1 MKYQLVVELKINNKV
16 EKVSLSSG
24 TLEGLLKYTAYCNNT
39 CELIKFL
46 PHDEDFSAREYIEK
60 YLNKKNDKDYNPFS
74 IRKKENRKSRKI
86 DIVYKNDWDILLVN
100 AVDLKNLIDENYS
113 LSINDI
119 SSNNIPLKTD
129 EFLEKIYNKFKNY
142 SFVNAK
148 NLLIEK
154 NLDPDKMYDS
164 RYEILKKKPHLSLA
178 LDDNCKITFVKFI
191 MKDELRK
198 IEFSKMLKEDLNK
211 KLLILSSNEFNERY
225 EKLCKKVQLNKCSSS
240 RIRDN
245 IRCNIKKVFKEEKK
259 SPLKV
264 KPYTITDDEIL
275 EYNKLRE
282 GNKKCYEPDIELLE
296 RINDLKHNLNDLSK
310 KREKEELKLNNI
322 SFLETKEDIEN
333 NIKNIDDEISDI
345 KIRLISLE
353 YDCYLLHQND
363 NTYSDA
369 GFIID
374 KRI

>member
-74 IRKKENRKSRKI
+74 IRKKENINSRKI
-86 DIVYKNDWDILLVN
+86 DILYKNDLDILLVN

-178 LDDNCKITFVKFI
+178 LDDNCKMAFVKFI

-198 IEFSKMLKEDLNK
+198 IEFSKMLKEDLNR

-245 IRCNIKKVFKEEKK
+245 IRCNIKKVFKEEQKA
-259 SPLKV
+259 PLKV

>member
-1 MKYQLVVELKINNKV
+1 M
-16 EKVSLSSG
+16 EK
-24 TLEGLLKYTAYCNNT
+24 E
-39 CELIKFL
+39 
-46 PHDEDFSAREYIEK
+46 
-60 YLNKKNDKDYNPFS
+60 
-74 IRKKENRKSRKI
+74 
-86 DIVYKNDWDILLVN
+86 
-100 AVDLKNLIDENYS
+100 
-113 LSINDI
+113 
-119 SSNNIPLKTD
+119 
-129 EFLEKIYNKFKNY
+129 
-142 SFVNAK
+142 
-148 NLLIEK
+148 
-154 NLDPDKMYDS
+154 
-164 RYEILKKKPHLSLA
+164 
-178 LDDNCKITFVKFI
+178 
-191 MKDELRK
+191 KDELRK
-198 IEFSKMLKEDLNK
+198 IEFSKMLKEDLNR

-225 EKLCKKVQLNKCSSS
+225 EKLWKKVQLNKCSSS

>member
-74 IRKKENRKSRKI
+74 IRKKENINSRKI
-86 DIVYKNDWDILLVN
+86 DILYKNDLDILLVN

-178 LDDNCKITFVKFI
+178 LDDNCKMAFVKFI

-198 IEFSKMLKEDLNK
+198 IEFSKMLKEDLNR

-225 EKLCKKVQLNKCSSS
+225 EKLCKKAQLNKCSSN

-245 IRCNIKKVFKEEKK
+245 IRCNIKTFFKEEKK

-275 EYNKLRE
+275 KYNKLRKD
-282 GNKKCYEPDIELLE
+282 NKKDYEPDIELLE

>member
-74 IRKKENRKSRKI
+74 IRKKENINSRKI
-86 DIVYKNDWDILLVN
+86 DILYKNDLDILLVN

-154 NLDPDKMYDS
+154 NLDPD
-164 RYEILKKKPHLSLA
+164 
-178 LDDNCKITFVKFI
+178 
-191 MKDELRK
+191 
-198 IEFSKMLKEDLNK
+198 
-211 KLLILSSNEFNERY
+211 
-225 EKLCKKVQLNKCSSS
+225 
-240 RIRDN
+240 
-245 IRCNIKKVFKEEKK
+245 
-259 SPLKV
+259 
-264 KPYTITDDEIL
+264 
-275 EYNKLRE
+275 
-282 GNKKCYEPDIELLE
+282 
-296 RINDLKHNLNDLSK
+296 
-310 KREKEELKLNNI
+310 
-322 SFLETKEDIEN
+322 
-333 NIKNIDDEISDI
+333 
-345 KIRLISLE
+345 
-353 YDCYLLHQND
+353 
-363 NTYSDA
+363 
-369 GFIID
+369 
-374 KRI
+374 

>member
-74 IRKKENRKSRKI
+74 IRKKENINSRKI
-86 DIVYKNDWDILLVN
+86 DILYKNDLDILLVN

-154 NLDPDKMYDS
+154 KLDPDKMYDS

>member
-74 IRKKENRKSRKI
+74 IRKKENINSRKI
-86 DIVYKNDWDILLVN
+86 DILYKNDLDILLVN

-198 IEFSKMLKEDLNK
+198 IEFSKMLKEDLNR

>member
-74 IRKKENRKSRKI
+74 IRKKENINSRKI
-86 DIVYKNDWDILLVN
+86 DILYKNDLDILLVN

-154 NLDPDKMYDS
+154 KLDPDKMYDS

-198 IEFSKMLKEDLNK
+198 IEFSKMLKEDLNR

>member
-74 IRKKENRKSRKI
+74 IRKKENINSRKI
-86 DIVYKNDWDILLVN
+86 DILYKNDLDILLVN

-178 LDDNCKITFVKFI
+178 LDDNCKITFVNFI

-198 IEFSKMLKEDLNK
+198 IEFSKMLKEDLNR

>member
-74 IRKKENRKSRKI
+74 IRKKENINSRKI
-86 DIVYKNDWDILLVN
+86 DILYKNDLDILLVN

-198 IEFSKMLKEDLNK
+198 IEFSKMLKEDLNR

-245 IRCNIKKVFKEEKK
+245 IRCNIKKVFKEEQKA
-259 SPLKV
+259 PLKV

-275 EYNKLRE
+275 KYNKLRE

>member
-74 IRKKENRKSRKI
+74 IRKKENINSRKI
-86 DIVYKNDWDILLVN
+86 DILYKNDLDILLVN

-178 LDDNCKITFVKFI
+178 LDDNCKMAFVKFI

-198 IEFSKMLKEDLNK
+198 IEFSKMLKEDLNR

>member
-74 IRKKENRKSRKI
+74 IRKKENINSRKI
-86 DIVYKNDWDILLVN
+86 DILYKNDLDILLVN

-154 NLDPDKMYDS
+154 KLDPDKMYDS

-178 LDDNCKITFVKFI
+178 LDDNCKMAFVKFI

-198 IEFSKMLKEDLNK
+198 IEFSKMLKEDLNR

>member
-60 YLNKKNDKDYNPFS
+60 YLNKKTDKDYNPFS
-74 IRKKENRKSRKI
+74 IRKKENINSRKI
-86 DIVYKNDWDILLVN
+86 DILYKNDLDILLVN

-154 NLDPDKMYDS
+154 KLDPDKMYDS

-178 LDDNCKITFVKFI
+178 LDDNCKITFVNFI

-198 IEFSKMLKEDLNK
+198 IEFSKMLKEDLNR

>member
-74 IRKKENRKSRKI
+74 IRKKENINSRKI
-86 DIVYKNDWDILLVN
+86 DILYKNDLDILLVN

-178 LDDNCKITFVKFI
+178 LDDNCKITFVNFI

-198 IEFSKMLKEDLNK
+198 IEFSKMLKEDLNR
-211 KLLILSSNEFNERY
+211 KLLILSSNEFNDRY